1 MSFKNYLTSTKVEDR
16 VNTFKENVLY
26 DKDFSIAFF
35 ELTSSMDEET
45 QAELFEDIIGTTI
58 NTLVERL
65 KKYNGD
71 Y

>member
-1 MSFKNYLTSTKVEDR
+1 MSFKNYLTSTKVEDK

-26 DKDFSIAFF
+26 DKDFSNAFL
-35 ELTSSMDEET
+35 ELTSVMDEET
-45 QAELFEDIIGTTI
+45 QSELFEEVIGTTI